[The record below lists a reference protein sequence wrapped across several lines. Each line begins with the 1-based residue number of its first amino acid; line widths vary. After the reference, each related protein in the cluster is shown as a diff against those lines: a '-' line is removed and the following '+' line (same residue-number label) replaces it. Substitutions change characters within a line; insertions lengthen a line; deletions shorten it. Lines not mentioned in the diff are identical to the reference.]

1 MTYLKVMPFPPVR
14 NLLAASACAV
24 VLLTSAA
31 AGQDRAP
38 HGRLF
43 PPEDLGLLE
52 GPDRDAWQQPELIMD
67 LLGIA
72 DGATVADVGAGGG
85 WFTVRLARRVGPNGI
100 VYAEDIQPQMLESLV
115 RRVRREGLDNVLPV
129 RGTPSNPQIPSQID
143 AVLIVDVYAEVADPV
158 TLLRNLVPRLKP
170 GGRIGIVDYKLDGGG
185 PGPPDRPNEP
195 NESRAAIYAIAYR
208 HQIAPG
214 TENVGTIWAI
224 SAETGATEWLYEQ
237 RAATMSLV
245 ATGGGLLFG
254 GDTNGRFRAF
264 SQETGEILWEINLG
278 SPVSG
283 FPISFGVDGRQ
294 YIAVATGSGGT
305 ASHFM
310 GLTPELRPS
319 SGNNL
324 FVFALPDQ
332 N

>member
-1 MTYLKVMPFPPVR
+1 MSWINPRLRPGEMRKVITGIPGKTG
-14 NLLAASACAV
+14 V
-24 VLLTSAA
+24 VYTL
-31 AGQDRAP
+31 DRETGEFLWATP
-38 HGRLF
+38 TIT
-43 PPEDLGLLE
+43 
-52 GPDRDAWQQPELIMD
+52 QNVIS
-67 LLGIA
+67 GI
-72 DGATVADVGAGGG
+72 DGATGVVSTNSEVVFTQPGQQVFVCPTWNGGKDWEAGAYSPL
-85 WFTVRLARRVGPNGI
+85 TNTMYMPLRQTCARMM
-100 VYAEDIQPQMLESLV
+100 AATEFE
-115 RRVRREGLDNVLPV
+115 
-129 RGTPSNPQIPSQID
+129 
-143 AVLIVDVYAEVADPV
+143 
-158 TLLRNLVPRLKP
+158 
-170 GGRIGIVDYKLDGGG
+170 
-185 PGPPDRPNEP
+185 DRPNEP

-214 TENVGTIWAI
+214 TENVGTIRAI
-224 SAETGATEWLYEQ
+224 SVETGATEWLYEQ

-324 FVFALPDQ
+324 FVFALPDRQ
-332 N
+332 